1 MRNSKG
7 PTVYQLQEFNH
18 RAWKELRAYSPENRR
33 AGGLLELG
41 LVMIGI
47 SVTSLI
53 LYGIYRALG
62 ATVALPS
69 GPVSTT
75 VWLVAALGIGL
86 GCLLAVASVVIRR
99 QAPGIPQFTEAD
111 IDVARRAD
119 DRLDNPA
126 GPGHRL
132 TPESRSPHPRISQPS
147 LRREPAQPAPLK
159 AQPWQIS
166 SRGWEPRT
174 G

>member
-1 MRNSKG
+1 MRN
-7 PTVYQLQEFNH
+7 TEDHTLYQLQEFNH
-18 RAWKELRAYSPENRR
+18 RAWKELQAYSPENRR
-33 AGGLLELG
+33 AGRLLESG
-41 LVMIGI
+41 LVMIGM

-111 IDVARRAD
+111 IEAAQRAD
-119 DRLDNPA
+119 DRHSTQ
-126 GPGHRL
+126 PGLGHPL
-132 TPESRSPHPRISQPS
+132 TPEPRSPHPRIS
-147 LRREPAQPAPLK
+147 
-159 AQPWQIS
+159 
-166 SRGWEPRT
+166 
-174 G
+174 